1 MSAFDAKI
9 EAMKLKKS
17 FLGGYDREGV
27 YLFLRELCA
36 LHQEELNNMEQQ
48 REDLAAENARLDAEL
63 TAQSEENQT
72 LKAQIAEEQF
82 FHNEYNA
89 RFQVLAD
96 AVALLNEGKEGIMD
110 HARNDA
116 TAILDQANEQLNRVK
131 QECGFQQRRRDA
143 IINKISGATKKFDD
157 SMEKL
162 RSNLYAILGE
172 VDAARVETTEENS
185 DREARKDDGDDDAS
199 SL

>member
-1 MSAFDAKI
+1 MSAFDTKI
-9 EAMKLKKS
+9 EAMNLKKS

-36 LHQEELNNMEQQ
+36 LHQEELNNAEQQ
-48 REDLAAENARLDAEL
+48 REDLEAENARLDAEL
-63 TAQSEENQT
+63 TVQSEENQI
-72 LKAQIAEEQF
+72 LKAQMAEEQF
-82 FHNEYNA
+82 FRNEYNA

-96 AVALLNEGKEGIMD
+96 AVALLSEGKEGIMD
-110 HARNDA
+110 NARNDA
-116 TAILDQANEQLNRVK
+116 AAILNQANEQLNRVK

-157 SMEKL
+157 SMENL

-172 VDAARVETTEENS
+172 VDAARVKTTEENS
-185 DREARKDDGDDDAS
+185 ERETRKDDGDDDAS